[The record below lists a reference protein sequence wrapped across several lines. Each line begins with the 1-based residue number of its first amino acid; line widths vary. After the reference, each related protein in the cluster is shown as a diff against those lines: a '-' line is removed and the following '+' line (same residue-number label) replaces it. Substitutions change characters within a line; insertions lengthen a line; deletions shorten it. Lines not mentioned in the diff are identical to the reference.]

1 MFETVLVFY
10 TRLLATLAS
19 ASLFFLM
26 ISRARDRTKQF
37 FTVGIMFASLWNLL
51 ELVMTVLPI
60 GMDVTARFLLVAV
73 LLCVIGAAV
82 SISLFSVNLTYGKL
96 SDLGIAISLV
106 PIITIPLILAF
117 TPEVVYTADGFSS
130 RYDVGFILLFGGMG
144 AVPVVYA
151 TYNLVTLFK
160 KLSGKLKKQMVL
172 FIAGLLVMLL
182 SAEIVDVFLHT
193 LYGVPALG
201 SVGVLIGSLI
211 MIIPFIEK

>member
-1 MFETVLVFY
+1 MALVFY
-10 TRLLATLAS
+10 TRLLATVAS

-26 ISRARDRTKQF
+26 LSRARDRTKQF
-37 FTVGIMFASLWNLL
+37 FTVGMMFASLWNLL
-51 ELVMTVLPI
+51 ELMMTVLPV
-60 GMDVTARFLLVAV
+60 GMGVTARFLLVAV

-117 TPEVVYTADGFSS
+117 VPNVAYTTDGWSS
-130 RYDVGFILLFGGMG
+130 RYDVGFIFLFGGLG

-160 KLSGKLKKQMVL
+160 KLSGKLKKQMVF

-182 SAEIVDVFLHT
+182 SVEIVDVFLHT

-201 SVGVLIGSLI
+201 SVGVFIGSLI
-211 MIIPFIEK
+211 MIIPFVEK